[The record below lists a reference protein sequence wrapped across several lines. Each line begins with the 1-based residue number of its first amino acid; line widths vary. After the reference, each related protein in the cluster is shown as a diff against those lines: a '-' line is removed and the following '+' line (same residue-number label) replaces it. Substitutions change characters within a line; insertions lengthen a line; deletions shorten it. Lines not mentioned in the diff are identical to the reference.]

1 MENLPEDLQALQA
14 TSRLVLNPNRAP
26 YSERNHQTRPDGYM
40 VLDKSS
46 VPEDGKSDVHYW
58 EDLGMMMEFKKGNN
72 NNDRS
77 DVRPASIIDSND
89 YWLKKQVF
97 SMQQVMTYD
106 PSWRFTFGL
115 TIEDADTRL
124 WFCSRSAMIVSEKVD
139 FNEVCIVFSWP
150 TYRTDLFSESQ
161 SSNYHTP
168 HLYFRF
174 QVGSRVGPSAKWV
187 WGSEPGDGRVH
198 AREWWSRVVTEDH
211 VRSSWIAMIEW
222 GGFRVFVD
230 FRATY
235 LGPWNT

>member
-89 YWLKKQVF
+89 Y
-97 SMQQVMTYD
+97 
-106 PSWRFTFGL
+106 
-115 TIEDADTRL
+115 
-124 WFCSRSAMIVSEKVD
+124 
-139 FNEVCIVFSWP
+139 
-150 TYRTDLFSESQ
+150 
-161 SSNYHTP
+161 
-168 HLYFRF
+168 
-174 QVGSRVGPSAKWV
+174 
-187 WGSEPGDGRVH
+187 
-198 AREWWSRVVTEDH
+198 
-211 VRSSWIAMIEW
+211 
-222 GGFRVFVD
+222 
-230 FRATY
+230 
-235 LGPWNT
+235 